1 MGFPEPEPEPKVLV
15 AIQQQ
20 QEQEPAGASDG
31 SIASRNKRKGS
42 PPCQQGLVAHGSVAS
57 PGKRKGSPR
66 PCQQDYVAHGSV
78 DLRTDLNRTA
88 RGEDESSQGGPAKDY
103 SGPHLPEDIWCHI
116 HSLMPLRDAARAACV
131 SRAFKFSWRCYP
143 KLTFS
148 EETLGLDGH
157 VNRNADARAFTTKV
171 DHILE
176 KHSGV
181 GIKTLE
187 LLGALDYNAKD
198 RSYLDKWLQMAITPV
213 LEELWLYLSSVNNKY
228 EFPCLVL
235 SHGNAASLRRLRLS
249 NCTFRPTVGPG
260 CLRSLTILSLLQ
272 VRITGDELGSLL
284 SSSFALER
292 LELRHCEK
300 ISCLMIPCLLLRLNY
315 LEVLYCKNLRIIENK
330 APNLTHFTLV
340 ECKSLQVQL
349 SHLASSQM
357 KSVFMDCPGVIGYIR
372 ASSMPNLQSLIIY
385 SSEMVD
391 APMSSKFLHLK
402 YLNIILRRGSFSLS
416 YDYLSLASFLGAS
429 PSLETFILDVWEP
442 RMEHVSASTDLSEPR
457 EMPGHNHD
465 KLKNVRIDGFYST
478 KSLIELACHIVH
490 IATSLESLILNTRER
505 PREVFYFGTSRENI
519 LKSRRALVAIQTYIR
534 PKVPSTVQFL
544 VLEP

>member
-20 QEQEPAGASDG
+20 QEQEPAGAS
-31 SIASRNKRKGS
+31 
-42 PPCQQGLVAHGSVAS
+42 
-57 PGKRKGSPR
+57 
-66 PCQQDYVAHGSV
+66 
-78 DLRTDLNRTA
+78 A
-88 RGEDESSQGGPAKDY
+88 RGEDESCQGVLAKDY

-198 RSYLDKWLQMAITPV
+198 RCYLDKWLQMAITPV

-235 SHGNAASLRRLRLS
+235 SHGNAASLRRLHLS
-249 NCTFRPTVGPG
+249 KCTFRPTVGLG

-315 LEVLYCKNLRIIENK
+315 LEVLYCKNLRIMENK

-372 ASSMPNLQSLIIY
+372 ASSMPNLQSLLIY

-402 YLNIILRRGSFSLS
+402 YLNIILRRGTFSLS
-416 YDYLSLASFLGAS
+416 YDYLSLASLLDAS

-490 IATSLESLILNTRER
+490 IATSLESLILDTRDR
-505 PREVFYFGTSRENI
+505 PREIFYFGTSRENI

>member
-1 MGFPEPEPEPKVLV
+1 MGFPEPEPEPKGLV

-20 QEQEPAGASDG
+20 QEPARATDG
-31 SIASRNKRKGS
+31 SIAWRNKRKGS
-42 PPCQQGLVAHGSVAS
+42 PCQQGLVAHGSVAS
-57 PGKRKGSPR
+57 
-66 PCQQDYVAHGSV
+66 
-78 DLRTDLNRTA
+78 LA
-88 RGEDESSQGGPAKDY
+88 RQEDESSQGDPAEDY

-176 KHSGV
+176 KHSGI

-198 RSYLDKWLQMAITPV
+198 RCYLDKWLQMAITPV
-213 LEELWLYLSSVNNKY
+213 LEELWLYLFSVNNKY

-235 SHGNAASLRRLRLS
+235 SHGNAVSLRRLRLS
-249 NCTFRPTVGPG
+249 NCTFRPTVGLCC
-260 CLRSLTILSLLQ
+260 CLRSLTILNLFQ
-272 VRITGDELGSLL
+272 VLITGDELGSLL

-315 LEVLYCKNLRIIENK
+315 LEVLYCKKLRIIENK

-349 SHLASSQM
+349 SHLESFQM
-357 KSVFMDCPGVIGYIR
+357 KSVYMDCPGVIGYIR
-372 ASSMPNLQSLIIY
+372 VKLAPSMPNLQSLLIY

-402 YLNIILRRGSFSLS
+402 YLNIILRRGTFSLN

-429 PSLETFILDVWEP
+429 PSLETFILNVWEL

-490 IATSLESLILNTRER
+490 IATLLESLILDT
-505 PREVFYFGTSRENI
+505 
-519 LKSRRALVAIQTYIR
+519 
-534 PKVPSTVQFL
+534 
-544 VLEP
+544 